1 MRIIKPGMRKEYKCK
16 GTCIYCDCKFE
27 CEKTEC
33 TPYRGGINQDD
44 LCIPCPCCNRS
55 VIVKQTLVRVRY
67 INGD

>member
-44 LCIPCPCCNRS
+44 LCIPCP
-55 VIVKQTLVRVRY
+55 
-67 INGD
+67 